1 MKATRSLQMLSCG
14 GESAFSPRKHLVL
27 EARTDG
33 DYARDKVVFV
43 LGCFGFLVCILHVGS
58 DEINREDSDFEGA
71 HSAFTGAK
79 CSSRVRVCVEPDGK
93 VYLRHP

>member
-1 MKATRSLQMLSCG
+1 MKATRKSPNVVMWRGVGILS
-14 GESAFSPRKHLVL
+14 RKHLVL

-43 LGCFGFLVCILHVGS
+43 LVLCFWCVFCTWAAMKSH
-58 DEINREDSDFEGA
+58 REDSDFEERIARHGCQVQQSGA
-71 HSAFTGAK
+71 
-79 CSSRVRVCVEPDGK
+79 VCVEPDGK